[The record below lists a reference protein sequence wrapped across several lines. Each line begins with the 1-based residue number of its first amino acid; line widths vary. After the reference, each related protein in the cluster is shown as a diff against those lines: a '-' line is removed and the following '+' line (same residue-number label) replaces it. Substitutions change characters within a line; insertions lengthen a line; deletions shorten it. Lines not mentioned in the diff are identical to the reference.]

1 MSQLKT
7 GRPSR
12 KEQAIAA
19 VQVNEAEEKTR
30 LNINISKKF
39 YRQVKQI
46 ALDEELSIT
55 DIVKK
60 ALNEYMSKS
69 SFDNMS
75 K

>member
-1 MSQLKT
+1 MSQLRT

-12 KEQAIAA
+12 KEQAISA
-19 VQVNEAEEKTR
+19 VQGNEAEEKTR
-30 LNINISKKF
+30 LNVNISKKF

-69 SFDNMS
+69 SFDNM
-75 K
+75 